1 MRLGRARGA
10 TNTPEKQAEMI
21 TTVGR
26 SPQASSTISERP
38 AGVSMPRPTSTP
50 SGLPCEL
57 K

>member
-1 MRLGRARGA
+1 MRSGRDRGG

-26 SPQASSTISERP
+26 SPQALSTIRDRP
-38 AGVSMPRPTSTP
+38 AGDSRCGPSTTP
-50 SGLPCEL
+50 AGEPCEV